1 MRGDVSTMG
10 TVIEPIQATSFALPS
25 DFDECRRLH
34 KHFGTTYFFASQR
47 FPLEIRD
54 KVHALY
60 GFVRVPDE
68 IVDAAGSENRSERM
82 SDFRRQL
89 IQGYEGVRPEYA
101 VLRAFVD
108 VATSSELPLEE
119 PLIFLD
125 AMEADISKHRYA
137 DYGELKHYM
146 RGSAASVG
154 LMMCYLFGISENP
167 VAMKGAE
174 ALGEAMQLTNFLR
187 DVGEDVGRGRIYL
200 PLDELAMFRVPEQ
213 DVLDGRVTAEFVELM
228 KFQIDRAHAL
238 YRQAEACIPLLP
250 GYAQAP
256 VMIALRLYERILDRI
271 VRRNF
276 DVFSGRARTSRLE
289 KVSVALRVVVGHK
302 VGKL

>member
-1 MRGDVSTMG
+1 
-10 TVIEPIQATSFALPS
+10 
-25 DFDECRRLH
+25 
-34 KHFGTTYFFASQR
+34 
-47 FPLEIRD
+47 
-54 KVHALY
+54 
-60 GFVRVPDE
+60 
-68 IVDAAGSENRSERM
+68 
-82 SDFRRQL
+82 
-89 IQGYEGVRPEYA
+89 
-101 VLRAFVD
+101 
-108 VATSSELPLEE
+108 
-119 PLIFLD
+119 
-125 AMEADISKHRYA
+125 
-137 DYGELKHYM
+137 
-146 RGSAASVG
+146 
-154 LMMCYLFGISENP
+154 
-167 VAMKGAE
+167 
-174 ALGEAMQLTNFLR
+174 
-187 DVGEDVGRGRIYL
+187 VGRGRIYL

-213 DVLDGRVTAEFVELM
+213 DVLDGRVTAEFVDLM